1 MRVTKDMLDEELRGR
16 YWVGE
21 LIGAAV
27 AHEPTSRLISRLG
40 ASAAFAG
47 EVWQGMQ
54 QGPAPTCR
62 SVQTARPLVDSTARP
77 RAV

>member
-47 EVWQGMQ
+47 EVWRECSRDRHQRA
-54 QGPAPTCR
+54 GPCCILW
-62 SVQTARPLVDSTARP
+62 S
-77 RAV
+77 